1 MDGWSILSVAL
12 GIFLAALL
20 VGVWNEVITQLPIGF

>member
-1 MDGWSILSVAL
+1 MDGWSIVSVAL

-20 VGVWNEVITQLPIGF
+20 VGIWNELLPLTIGF